1 MSLLNEYLVKV
12 FDIVLPFLPV
22 VVKVFDIV
30 LPFPPVHVA
39 QYGSWAVV
47 VGEVFG
53 FPGSF
58 DDLLLCRRSVE
69 VDAISY
75 L

>member
-1 MSLLNEYLVKV
+1 ML
-12 FDIVLPFLPV
+12 IVLS
-22 VVKVFDIV
+22 
-30 LPFPPVHVA
+30 FPPVHVA

-53 FPGSF
+53 FSGSF

>member
-1 MSLLNEYLVKV
+1 MASIRSSRSVSGS
-12 FDIVLPFLPV
+12 FPFQSRNSGFCGNGAL
-22 VVKVFDIV
+22 F
-30 LPFPPVHVA
+30 VA

-53 FPGSF
+53 FSGSLN
-58 DDLLLCRRSVE
+58 DLLLCRRSVE
-69 VDAISY
+69 VDAVFY